1 MTTVAC
7 SRGNAQLS
15 APIRGRGEIGSA
27 PTRRPRHDR
36 VEHTTPPQIV
46 WGELVYANLRRE
58 LFNYVPDEFLGN
70 PFTPDLPRATHATE
84 EATVLDSSSVH
95 PLIQKTSHPFGNG
108 HGPNVTSLPAQIN
121 DCPMTF
127 ALLEMINGQ
136 IGEFVPP

>member
-1 MTTVAC
+1 MRAAEVTLSCLHRYVAEEKLDLLQLAARGTTE
-7 SRGNAQLS
+7 SS
-15 APIRGRGEIGSA
+15 
-27 PTRRPRHDR
+27 
-36 VEHTTPPQIV
+36 TTPPQIV

-58 LFNYVPDEFLGN
+58 LFNYVPDELLGN

-84 EATVLDSSSVH
+84 EATAFDSSSVH